1 MDVQHIRVKIL
12 LESSSTGLDLEGFI
26 NVFHTWIQQKLF
38 DDLLIDVADYR
49 HVQPG
54 PAVLLVAHEADYGIG
69 TCGGHGLY
77 YVRKVSV
84 EGDNR
89 ARYRQALLAAVRACR
104 RLEAEE
110 EFDGGLTFDT
120 SSVQLA
126 VNDRLLAPN
135 TAVTFQSLEPELRE
149 FFEEVWG
156 NAVTIEHANPGDSRE
171 LFGVRV
177 SGSQPL
183 DLGAV
188 EKRLSSSSTQK
199 S

>member
-1 MDVQHIRVKIL
+1 MEVQHIRVKIRFAP
-12 LESSSTGLDLEGFI
+12 SSSSLDLEGFI

-77 YVRKVSV
+77 YVRKSAVD
-84 EGDNR
+84 GDNR

-104 RLEAEE
+104 RLETEK
-110 EFDGGLTFDT
+110 EFGGGLTFDT
-120 SSVQLA
+120 SSIELA

-135 TAVTFQSLEPELRE
+135 TAATFETLEPALRD
-149 FFEEVWG
+149 FFGDVWG
-156 NAVTIEHANPGDSRE
+156 GAVTVDHANSGEPRE
-171 LFGVRV
+171 LFGVRIA
-177 SGSQPL
+177 GSEPL
-183 DLGAV
+183 DLGEA
-188 EKRLSSSSTQK
+188 EKRLSN
-199 S
+199 